1 MDFGAEIDD
10 EAIEALD
17 EPALRRMRAV
27 AWIMDDAVRLP
38 VLDYRIG
45 LDPILGVL
53 PVAGDAVSAVVSVYI
68 VAEAAYLG
76 VPLSTLVRMLAY
88 VAVDATVGSIP
99 VIGSV
104 VDAVL
109 KVNGRNVELTRRE
122 LERRRDRTEGDGRDG
137 SESVEITVEER

>member
-1 MDFGAEIDD
+1 MEFGAEIDD

-53 PVAGDAVSAVVSVYI
+53 PVAGDAVSAGISVYI

-109 KVNGRNVELTRRE
+109 KVNERNVELTRRE
-122 LERRRDRTEGDGRDG
+122 LERRRDRTGGPGRDG

>member
-1 MDFGAEIDD
+1 MEFGAEIDD

-17 EPALRRMRAV
+17 EPALRRMRTV

-53 PVAGDAVSAVVSVYI
+53 PVAGDAVSAGVSAYI

-99 VIGSV
+99 VIGTV

-109 KVNGRNVELTRRE
+109 KVNERNVELARRE
-122 LERRRDRTEGDGRDG
+122 LERRRDRTGGPGRDG
-137 SESVEITVEER
+137 SESVEIAVEER